1 MSSKKPQSLQKALL
15 AAGALAVSISP
26 LAAGFAS
33 AQIGAPGTSNQPYQ
47 DQNYQGQNYQG
58 QSYQG
63 QNQGQPQGNYDYRNP
78 PPEPAAPQGYD
89 GRTLPPPPQGYVA
102 GAEDRAAD
110 ARYAADAERWARE
123 NCVKSHGN
131 TGAGAL
137 VGGVLGA
144 IIGGG
149 LAGRHDTGVGMAAG
163 AAIGAVGGAAVAS
176 STGGETSPGCPPG
189 YVMRGGAPVY
199 AYAQS
204 DYYYAAPSWYRPWVY
219 VDNYWV
225 YRPYPYHGWYY
236 RTYRPMPRG
245 YYGGPGRG
253 YYGGP
258 RGYYGGHGG
267 WGGHHH

>member
-1 MSSKKPQSLQKALL
+1 MSIAFQKTVLAASAL
-15 AAGALAVSISP
+15 AAGMSP
-26 LAAGFAS
+26 LASTFAS
-33 AQIGAPGTSNQPYQ
+33 AQIGGQGYSDPAYSAQEPYNGQAYNGQPY
-47 DQNYQGQNYQG
+47 N
-58 QSYQG
+58 
-63 QNQGQPQGNYDYRNP
+63 GQPQGGYDYRNP
-78 PPEPAAPQGYD
+78 PPEPSAPEGYD
-89 GRTLPPPPQGYVA
+89 GRTLPPAPQGYVA

-110 ARYAADAERWARE
+110 ARYAADAENWARN
-123 NCVKSHGN
+123 NCVKSRGN

-176 STGGETSPGCPPG
+176 SSGGETSPGCPPG
-189 YVMRGGAPVY
+189 FVVRGGAPVY

-219 VDNYWV
+219 VDNAWI

-236 RTYRPMPRG
+236 RNYRPMPRGG

-253 YYGGP
+253 WGGP
-258 RGYYGGHGG
+258 RGGYYGRGG
-267 WGGHHH
+267 WGGGWGHGHHH